1 MVIVSPKPERG
12 KYLILVVNDSVPI
25 STVVR
30 LVVNGQCRKAI
41 GSGGIRLRSEITEKL
56 CAVVDKSVASRQ
68 GKKGITRCCDGPAQ
82 SHWMSV
88 TSYVKQDSICG
99 GGQMITISCCINNDR
114 TAIRRITATT
124 ATTS

>member
-12 KYLILVVNDSVPI
+12 KYLILAVNDSVPI

-41 GSGGIRLRSEITEKL
+41 GSGGVRLRSEITEKL
-56 CAVVDKSVASRQ
+56 RAVVDDSIASRQ
-68 GKKGITRCCDGPAQ
+68 GKKGITRRCDGPAQ

-99 GGQMITISCCINNDR
+99 GSQMKSISGRINNDR
-114 TAIRRITATT
+114 TA
-124 ATTS
+124 